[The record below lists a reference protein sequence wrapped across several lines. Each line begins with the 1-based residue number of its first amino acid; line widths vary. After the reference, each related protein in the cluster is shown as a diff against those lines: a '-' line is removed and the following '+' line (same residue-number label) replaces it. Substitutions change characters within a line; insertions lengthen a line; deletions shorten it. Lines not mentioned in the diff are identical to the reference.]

1 MDWLNE
7 NSGVLVLIFSIIII
21 VLSALCVWLLF
32 NLHSKIA
39 TQKLK
44 FAGFYSVNRDAKKRY
59 ASLTIGNKSIND
71 MIINEIGIQN
81 GKVNFPLTDVYR
93 RRNSLTQNARITIE
107 QRNSLNL
114 ELLCEELRQ
123 FVLEKN
129 GKTILQTLRIYAI
142 DMTGTTYSGKIS
154 TVRKLMVE
162 MLKAEKNGTST
173 SAFAMVNI
181 PEIVSD
187 APATVVADEV
197 APTYEAVITQAAEN
211 AEQEQNVEE

>member
-1 MDWLNE
+1 MKWLNE
-7 NSGVLVLIFSIIII
+7 NSGVVVLIFSIIII
-21 VLSALCVWLLF
+21 ALIALSVCLLF
-32 NLHSKIA
+32 SLHRKIA

-44 FAGFYSVNRDAKKRY
+44 FVGFYSVNRDTKKRY

-71 MIINEIGIQN
+71 IIINEIGIRN

-114 ELLCEELRQ
+114 ELHCEELRQ

-142 DMTGTTYSGKIS
+142 DTTGTTYSGKIP
-154 TVRKLMVE
+154 TVKKLMVE

-173 SAFAMVNI
+173 STFAMVNI
-181 PEIVSD
+181 PEAVSD
-187 APATVVADEV
+187 APAIVADEV
-197 APTYEAVITQAAEN
+197 ASTDEANN
-211 AEQEQNVEE
+211 AEQERNVKE